1 MEFPSAYMKMQSHRT
16 GLRNRKS
23 WIWNLSDLQMEAKLM
38 IQFDAQEKNLGRTMH
53 FRSVTIEV
61 TFEAMKM
68 TEIMEG
74 NID

>member
-1 MEFPSAYMKMQSHRT
+1 MKMQSYRT

-23 WIWNLSDLQMEAKLM
+23 LVWDLSDLQMEAKLM
-38 IQFDAQEKNLGRTMH
+38 IQFDAQEENLGRTMH

-61 TFEAMKM
+61 MFEAMKM